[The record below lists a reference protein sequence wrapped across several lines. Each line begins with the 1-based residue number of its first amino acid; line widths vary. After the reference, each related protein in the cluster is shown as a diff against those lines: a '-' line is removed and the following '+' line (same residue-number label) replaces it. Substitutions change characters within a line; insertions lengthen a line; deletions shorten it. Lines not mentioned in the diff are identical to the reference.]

1 MRNAPFAA
9 ILLLALTASPARA
22 GEQLVDL
29 EPGVIHSNIA
39 TRVDPNQ
46 TFDLFLPPGFDPNRR
61 WPLLMVFD
69 PRSRGG
75 LAAERFRPA
84 AAQRGWIVAS
94 SNETL
99 SDTVTMMHNI
109 DAVNALWP
117 DLMARLPVDEK
128 RIYAAGFSGG
138 AMLAWIVG
146 QRSGLLA
153 GVVSVGGRPP
163 EGLGHEP
170 PAFATWLAAG
180 RTDFNYLPTGELLEL
195 AEHGDRP
202 ARFQPF
208 PGPHAWF
215 DAAEAARA
223 LDWLEVVA
231 MLEERRPVDL
241 ELVRDTFASDLA
253 EVDGRLAEAD
263 LLDARRRLE
272 AIAATYGKLLDVSAV
287 ERRLRELES
296 DPALRRAE
304 KEERSSRIW
313 EVRARRRVAEAIALL
328 RSEPVPPP
336 HARLAA
342 VMDLQKM
349 QAEASRAGLS
359 GDAGRRVVAHAQTLF
374 AFYETRDLFA
384 AGDYARAVPALEIAS
399 ELQPDNATT
408 WYNLACA
415 RARVGRSDEAL
426 EALATAVRI
435 GLPEGLR
442 PPQQDPDLESLRE
455 LPAFARILAGD
466 R

>member
-1 MRNAPFAA
+1 MRSAPLAA
-9 ILLLALTASPARA
+9 TLLVALAASPARA
-22 GEQLVDL
+22 GERLIDL
-29 EPGVIHSNIA
+29 EPGVVHSDLA
-39 TRVDPNQ
+39 TRADPNQ
-46 TFDLFLPPGFDPNRR
+46 TFDLFLPPGFDPGRR

-69 PRSRGG
+69 PRSRGR
-75 LAAERFRPA
+75 LAAERFLPA
-84 AAQRGWIVAS
+84 ATERGWIVAS

-117 DLMARLPVDEK
+117 DLMTRLPVDDK

-163 EGLGHEP
+163 EGFEHQP

-180 RTDFNYLPTGELLEL
+180 RTDFNYLPTRELLEL
-195 AEHGDRP
+195 AERGDRP
-202 ARFQPF
+202 ARFEPF

-231 MLEERRPVDL
+231 MNEERRPVDL
-241 ELVRDTFASDLA
+241 DLVRATFASDLA
-253 EVDGRLAEAD
+253 GVDERLAAD
-263 LLDARRRLE
+263 DPLDARRRLE
-272 AIAATYGKLLDVSAV
+272 AIASTYGKLLDVSAV
-287 ERRLRELES
+287 ERRLRELER

-328 RSEPVPPP
+328 RSGPVPPP
-336 HARLAA
+336 HARLSAT
-342 VMDLQKM
+342 MDLPAM
-349 QAEASRAGLS
+349 LAEASHAGLR
-359 GDAGRRVVAHAQTLF
+359 GDAGRRVVAHAQTLL

-384 AGDYARAVPALEIAS
+384 AGDYARAVPALEVAA
-399 ELQPDNATT
+399 ELQPQNATT

-415 RARVGRSDEAL
+415 RARAGRSDDAL
-426 EALATAVRI
+426 EALETAVRL
-435 GLPEGLR
+435 GLPEGMR
-442 PPQQDPDLESLRE
+442 PPQQDPDLESLRS
-455 LPAFARILAGD
+455 LPGFARLFAGD
-466 R
+466 G